1 MIDQFLV
8 ILSNNYKS
16 WPALKLQAQIS
27 FLLPKSGGYLRFET
41 DKYLGELNFWESM
54 ECEII
59 ITSLLTGE
67 IIFQEYKI
75 LNKSSEMT
83 DFVDNFTE
91 KFNFINSSQ

>member
-1 MIDQFLV
+1 MIDQFLL
-8 ILSNNYKS
+8 IFINNYKS
-16 WPALKLQAQIS
+16 WLTLKPQAQIS

-59 ITSLLTGE
+59 ITSLQSGE
-67 IIFQEYKI
+67 ITFQEYKI

-83 DFVDNFTE
+83 DFVDHFTG
-91 KFNFINSSQ
+91 KFNLIISDQ

>member
-1 MIDQFLV
+1 
-8 ILSNNYKS
+8 
-16 WPALKLQAQIS
+16 
-27 FLLPKSGGYLRFET
+27 
-41 DKYLGELNFWESM
+41 M